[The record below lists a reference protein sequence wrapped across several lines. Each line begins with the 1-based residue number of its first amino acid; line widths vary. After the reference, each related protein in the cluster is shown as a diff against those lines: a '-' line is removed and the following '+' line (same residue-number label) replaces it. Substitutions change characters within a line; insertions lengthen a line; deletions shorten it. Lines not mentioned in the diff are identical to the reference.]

1 VEPSVVASA
10 PADRRAVVRAREAES
25 AAEAIREAPPVTV
38 RLPVGEVARAGLV
51 LLGLTFGAYVLWR
64 LTEVLLLVFVAVL
77 LATALEPLVNRLRR
91 GPFSKGTG
99 ALAVYV
105 TLVLVVILPLYLAAP
120 TVAAQG
126 AAFAQEL
133 PGRLA
138 ALRPLVESV
147 QPPVLGEALLG
158 GLERLGQAVRSPG
171 SPGDEQLVMVGTT
184 AARLLLDG
192 MTVLI
197 LGFYW
202 LMERNA
208 VKRFVLQ
215 LAGPRRARDVN
226 AAWLEVEQ
234 KWGGWVRGQ
243 LVLMLAIGVMAGLG
257 YVVLGLPSP
266 VLLAAFAAAA
276 EMIPMVG
283 PFLAFLPAVLV
294 AFTISPGTALAVVVF
309 ALVIQQIEGNVLVPR
324 VMSHAAGI
332 SPLTVMLGILV
343 GAALYGLPGA
353 FLAVPVAA
361 ALQVI
366 VASLMRDD
374 RNLTHEPLAVATL
387 DGMNQTD
394 TRGVA

>member
-1 VEPSVVASA
+1 VVQGAVAA
-10 PADRRAVVRAREAES
+10 PDDRRAVVRAREAES

-38 RLPVGEVARAGLV
+38 RVPVGEVARGGLV
-51 LLGLTFGAYVLWR
+51 LLGLGFGAYTLWL
-64 LTEVLLLVFVAVL
+64 LTEVLVLVFLAVL

-99 ALAVYV
+99 SLAAYSGLILIVAVPVYLAV
-105 TLVLVVILPLYLAAP
+105 PA
-120 TVAAQG
+120 VASQG
-126 AAFAQEL
+126 AAFAEEL
-133 PGRLA
+133 PGRLV
-138 ALRPLVESV
+138 ALRTLVEPL
-147 QPPVLGEALLG
+147 QPPPLRDALLG
-158 GLERLGQAVRSPG
+158 ALDRFGQAMRSPG
-171 SPGDEQLVMVGTT
+171 APDDAQLVMVGTT
-184 AARLLLDG
+184 AAHLLLNT
-192 MTVLI
+192 MTVFI

-208 VKRFVLQ
+208 VKRFVLR
-215 LAGPRRARDVN
+215 LAGPRRARDVSE
-226 AAWLEVEQ
+226 AWLEVEE

-257 YVVLGLPSP
+257 FLVLGLPSP

-361 ALQVI
+361 ALQVV
-366 VASLMRDD
+366 VAAFMRDD
-374 RNLTHEPLAVATL
+374 RILTPAPAAPSTL
-387 DGMNQTD
+387 DAMNVSD
-394 TRGVA
+394 ERGTA

>member
-1 VEPSVVASA
+1 MVQDGVAA
-10 PADRRAVVRAREAES
+10 PADRRAVVRARDAES
-25 AAEAIREAPPVTV
+25 AAEAIRDAPPVTI
-38 RLPVGEVARAGLV
+38 RLPVGEVARGGMV
-51 LLGLTFGAYVLWR
+51 LLGLVLGAYVLWQ
-64 LTEVLLLVFVAVL
+64 LTEVLLLVFLAVL
-77 LATALEPLVNRLRR
+77 LATAVEPLVGLLRR

-99 ALAVYV
+99 SLAVY
-105 TLVLVVILPLYLAAP
+105 LALVVLIAVPIYLAVPAV
-120 TVAAQG
+120 TSQG

-133 PGRLA
+133 PARLA
-138 ALRPLVESV
+138 ALRPLVEPL
-147 QPPVLGEALLG
+147 QPPALRDALLG
-158 GLERLGQAVRSPG
+158 GLDRAGEAMRSPG
-171 SPGDEQLVMVGTT
+171 APDDEQLVMVGTT
-184 AARLLLDG
+184 AAHLLLNT
-192 MTVLI
+192 MTVFI

-208 VKRFVLQ
+208 VKRFVLR
-215 LAGPRRARDVN
+215 LAGPRRARQVSE
-226 AAWLEVEQ
+226 AWLEVEQ

-257 YVVLGLPSP
+257 FLVLGLPSP

-366 VASLMRDD
+366 VAAFMRDD
-374 RNLTHEPLAVATL
+374 RILTSAPPVPSTL
-387 DGMNQTD
+387 EDMNVTD
-394 TRGVA
+394 ERGTA

>member
-1 VEPSVVASA
+1 M
-10 PADRRAVVRAREAES
+10 VRAREAES
-25 AAEAIREAPPVTV
+25 VAEAIRDTPPVTV
-38 RLPVGEVARAGLV
+38 RVPAGEVARGGFV
-51 LLGLTFGAYVLWR
+51 LLGLMLGGYILWR
-64 LTEVLLLVFVAVL
+64 LTEVLVLVFLAVL

-99 ALAVYV
+99 SLAAYFALVMLIA
-105 TLVLVVILPLYLAAP
+105 LPIYLAAP
-120 TVAAQG
+120 SVIAQG
-126 AAFAQEL
+126 GAFAAEL
-133 PGRLA
+133 PARLA
-138 ALRPLVESV
+138 ALRPLLEPL
-147 QPPVLGEALLG
+147 QPPALREALLG
-158 GLERLGQAVRSPG
+158 ALDRASRAVISPG
-171 SPGDEQLVMVGTT
+171 SPGDEQLVLVGTT
-184 AARLLLDG
+184 AARFLLDT
-192 MTVLI
+192 MTVFI

-208 VKRFVLQ
+208 VKRFVLR
-215 LAGPRRARDVN
+215 LSGPRRARDVSE
-226 AAWLEVEQ
+226 AWLEVEQ

-243 LVLMLAIGVMAGLG
+243 LVLMLAIGVMAGIG
-257 YVVLGLPSP
+257 YLVLGLPNP
-266 VLLAAFAAAA
+266 ILLAAFAAAA

-366 VASLMRDD
+366 VAALMRDD
-374 RNLTHEPLAVATL
+374 RKLTQDPASAPTLAA
-387 DGMNQTD
+387 
-394 TRGVA
+394 

>member
-1 VEPSVVASA
+1 VVESAVAA

-25 AAEAIREAPPVTV
+25 AAEAIRETPPVTI
-38 RLPVGEVARAGLV
+38 RLPVGEVARGGLV
-51 LLGLTFGAYVLWR
+51 LIGLVLGAYVLWH
-64 LTEVLLLVFVAVL
+64 LTEVLLLVFLAVL
-77 LATALEPLVNRLRR
+77 LATAVEPLVNRLRR

-99 ALAVYV
+99 SLVVYLGLVLLVAVPVYLAVPS
-105 TLVLVVILPLYLAAP
+105 VV
-120 TVAAQG
+120 AQG

-138 ALRPLVESV
+138 ALRPLVEPV
-147 QPPVLGEALLG
+147 QPPALRDALLG
-158 GLERLGQAVRSPG
+158 GLDRAGEAVRSPG
-171 SPGDEQLVMVGTT
+171 APGDEQLVLVGTT
-184 AARLLLDG
+184 AARLLFDT
-192 MTVLI
+192 MTVFI

-208 VKRFVLQ
+208 VKRFVLR
-215 LAGPRRARDVN
+215 LAGPRRAREVSEV
-226 AAWLEVEQ
+226 WLEVEQ

-257 YVVLGLPSP
+257 YVALGLPSP
-266 VLLAAFAAAA
+266 ILLAAFAAAA

-366 VASLMRDD
+366 VAAFMRDD
-374 RNLTHEPLAVATL
+374 RILMPEPPTPSTL
-387 DGMNQTD
+387 D
-394 TRGVA
+394 A

>member
-1 VEPSVVASA
+1 VASA